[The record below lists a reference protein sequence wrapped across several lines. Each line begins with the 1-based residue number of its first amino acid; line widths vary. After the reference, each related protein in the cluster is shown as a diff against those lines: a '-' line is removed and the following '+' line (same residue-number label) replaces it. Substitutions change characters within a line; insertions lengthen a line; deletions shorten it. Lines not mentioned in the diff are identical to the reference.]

1 MESFFK
7 KKTLLNNDESNNP
20 FIMKYKPYCLDHF
33 TGNERLVEVLRSL
46 ILMEDMN
53 ILITG
58 GSNSGKTS
66 FLYAIIREY
75 YELSK
80 HDILPENNIM
90 FINSLKEQGINYYR
104 NEMRTFCQSKCSIYG
119 KKKLIIVDDLDLINE
134 QCQQVFRNHIDKYK
148 SNVHFVSVCNNI
160 HKVIESIQ
168 SRLHIMKFQTPT
180 PSIVENIAESIIVN
194 ENMQIPQDVKKY
206 ISIFSNH
213 SIREI
218 IGHLEKIHIL
228 SSDDDAL
235 QLSSCKHIISN
246 ISQHEFEVYISFVKE
261 GKLEEAI
268 EILYTIYDYGYSVID
283 ILDMFYSFIK
293 ITHLLSETQKYNV
306 LPILCDYMK
315 HFHNLHEDIV
325 EVVLLTYDL
334 QQVFIEL

>member
-7 KKTLLNNDESNNP
+7 KKPVPCNDDANSP
-20 FIMKYKPYCLDHF
+20 FIVKYKPYCLDHF
-33 TGNERLVEVLRSL
+33 TGNEMLIQMIRSL
-46 ILMEDMN
+46 ADMEDMN
-53 ILITG
+53 VLITG
-58 GSNSGKTS
+58 ASNSGKTS

-75 YELSK
+75 YQLSK
-80 HDILPENNIM
+80 DDLLPENNIM

-104 NEMRTFCQSKCSIYG
+104 NEMRTFCQSKSSIYG

-148 SNVHFVSVCNNI
+148 SNIHFVSVCNNI

-168 SRLHIMKFQTPT
+168 SRLHIMKFQTPS
-180 PSIVENIAESIIVN
+180 PSIVENIADSIIVK
-194 ENMQIPQDVKKY
+194 ENMQIPHDVRKY
-206 ISIFSNH
+206 ISLFSNH

-228 SSDDDAL
+228 SHNDHNL
-235 QLSSCKHIISN
+235 QLPACKHIISN
-246 ISQHEFEVYISFVKE
+246 ISQNEFEIYISHVKE

-268 EILYTIYDYGYSVID
+268 DILYSIYDYGYSVID

-293 ITHLLSETQKYNV
+293 ITQLLSESQKYNV
-306 LPILCDYMK
+306 LPVLCEYMK
-315 HFHNLHEDIV
+315 HFHNLHEDVV

-334 QQVFIEL
+334 HHIL